1 MAWTP
6 RLSFP
11 SAFEL
16 ASCSDLPAHSR
27 LLRVV
32 VEFEETSNLQLGELL
47 INEKQHTVL
56 MVMDRTSW
64 LWRRKPSDKSPG
76 GAENTVSVSSH
87 SEHYSDD
94 QEVLRPV
101 SNNASPHLGQ
111 SPGMPSRVRDDG
123 TQETGV
129 TKPSNEK
136 LALGFK
142 LNDSSPR
149 HGQSSEPQSSSNVR
163 DEDVKENL
171 KSLNDKLAAA
181 FLTINAKEELVR
193 QHAKVTEE
201 AVLGWEQAESEVAA
215 LKKLLEASAQKNG
228 SLEVQV
234 SHLAEKNASLEVQV
248 SRLDEALKECVRQ
261 LHLARED
268 QAEKVHDVVTKS
280 QELES
285 ENSKLQNRITELKK
299 QLETTK
305 LEASNM
311 SIDHDLQ
318 EKFQAIKKENM
329 DLKSKL
335 LVQSKDLKILSL
347 ERDLSNQA
355 AETASKQHL
364 ENVKKIARLEAE
376 CRRLHHL
383 TRKATL
389 INDSR
394 PLANNTCVESL
405 TDSQSDSAERM
416 AAVDNELRNSD
427 SWASALVAEFDQFK
441 NGNADEKNLVN
452 NPVVIDLMDDFLE
465 MERLAALPES
475 DRTSSTFDMETDSDK
490 AVTRNSSSKL
500 ETEEL
505 RNQVADLH
513 AQVEKIE
520 SEKKEL
526 EMALM
531 EARNQLDISCN
542 ALVAAKNRLVE
553 MQMELDLANDSKHDA
568 LRDFEGLNSEK
579 KALEFQLESK
589 SVRVEELLQV
599 VASLEEN
606 TDKKE
611 LESQLEL
618 LSVEAKELRLTVTSL
633 EEKIEAERSLS
644 VQHQAEAVAAC
655 NAKESLEEQLYSAN
669 TEVERLHV
677 IVKELED
684 EVEKEK
690 MRQEELVAELEMKME
705 TAVEA
710 IKESLEAQ
718 LCAANTEVERLN
730 GIVQALEND
739 IEKEKALHKELT
751 AQLEVK
757 FEEEKARSVQTVK
770 ESMEAQLCSSNTEV
784 LKLRDIVKALE
795 NEVEK
800 EKALHEDLSAQL
812 EAKIEAE
819 RTFSVEAIK
828 ESFQSE
834 LQSVNSE
841 VVELRGM
848 VTALEHEVVKEKTFS
863 AELQMQLEA
872 LEAIKRVLE
881 SEIESAHQ
889 DNRKLNDKVSS
900 AADFTAKEEAMQ
912 SERRAMKQQLEAA
925 KMEVGKLTNKV
936 SLLQGE
942 VLLERLLSEEFEQE
956 YHKLEAR
963 LSRDSR
969 DAKLWRLANS
979 NGGLKAK
986 QEKELANA
994 AGKLAECQKTIASLG
1009 RQLKSLT
1016 DIDNTI
1022 VEPERLEPREI
1033 REMPLDFRNS
1043 DADFAVFADELYDFD
1058 LPKVNSSCFSPL
1070 PSIQPSSPPSEMSV
1084 FAGGLSSLSSFRS
1097 KRRK

>member
-1 MAWTP
+1 
-6 RLSFP
+6 
-11 SAFEL
+11 
-16 ASCSDLPAHSR
+16 
-27 LLRVV
+27 
-32 VEFEETSNLQLGELL
+32 
-47 INEKQHTVL
+47 
-56 MVMDRTSW
+56 
-64 LWRRKPSDKSPG
+64 
-76 GAENTVSVSSH
+76 
-87 SEHYSDD
+87 
-94 QEVLRPV
+94 
-101 SNNASPHLGQ
+101 
-111 SPGMPSRVRDDG
+111 MPSRVRDDG
-123 TQETGV
+123 TQEIGV

-261 LHLARED
+261 LHLAQED

-531 EARNQLDISCN
+531 EARYQLDISCN

-618 LSVEAKELRLTVTSL
+618 LSAEAKELRLTVTSL
-633 EEKIEAERSLS
+633 LEKIEAERSLS

-730 GIVQALEND
+730 SIVQALEND

-889 DNRKLNDKVSS
+889 DNRKLNDKVKSFEQTEKTGVFS
-900 AADFTAKEEAMQ
+900 GGLTAKEEAMQ

-942 VLLERLLSEEFEQE
+942 VLQERLLSEEFEQE

>member
-1 MAWTP
+1 
-6 RLSFP
+6 
-11 SAFEL
+11 
-16 ASCSDLPAHSR
+16 
-27 LLRVV
+27 
-32 VEFEETSNLQLGELL
+32 
-47 INEKQHTVL
+47 

-76 GAENTVSVSSH
+76 GTENTVSVSSH

-94 QEVLRPV
+94 QEILRPV
-101 SNNASPHLGQ
+101 SNNAPPHPGQ
-111 SPGMPSRVRDDG
+111 LTGISSRIRDDG
-123 TQETGV
+123 TQESGDSKPVNDKLVLGV
-129 TKPSNEK
+129 
-136 LALGFK
+136 K
-142 LNDSSPR
+142 LNDSSPQ
-149 HGQSSEPQSSSNVR
+149 HGQSPQPQSSSNVK

-171 KSLNDKLAAA
+171 KSLNEKLAAA
-181 FLTINAKEELVR
+181 LLTINAKEDLVR

-201 AVLGWEQAESEVAA
+201 AVLGWEQAESEVTA

-234 SHLAEKNASLEVQV
+234 GHLAEKNASLEVQV
-248 SRLDEALKECVRQ
+248 SHLDEALKECVRQ

-268 QAEKVHDVVTKS
+268 QKEKVRDVVTKS

-285 ENSKLQNRITELKK
+285 ENSKLQNCITELTK
-299 QLETTK
+299 QLEAMK
-305 LEASNM
+305 IEASNM
-311 SIDHDLQ
+311 SIEHDLQ
-318 EKFQAIKKENM
+318 EKFQEIKKENL
-329 DLKSKL
+329 DVKSKL

-364 ENVKKIARLEAE
+364 ESVKKIARLEAE

-383 TRKATL
+383 TCKTTL

-394 PLANNTCVESL
+394 PLASNNCVESL
-405 TDSQSDSAERM
+405 TDSHSDSAERM

-427 SWASALVAEFDQFK
+427 SWASALVAELDQFRSGK
-441 NGNADEKNLVN
+441 ADEKNLVN
-452 NPVVIDLMDDFLE
+452 NPVEIDLMDDFLE

-490 AVTRNSSSKL
+490 AVTRNNSTKL

-513 AQVEKIE
+513 AQVENIE
-520 SEKKEL
+520 CEKKEL
-526 EMALM
+526 EIALM

-553 MQMELDLANDSKHDA
+553 MEMELDSANESKHATLGD
-568 LRDFEGLNSEK
+568 LERLSSEK

-589 SVRVEELLQV
+589 SVQVEELLLV
-599 VASLEEN
+599 VASLDEN
-606 TDKKE
+606 AERKE
-611 LESQLEL
+611 LESQLEQ
-618 LSVEAKELRLTVTSL
+618 LSVEVKELRLTVTSL
-633 EEKIEAERSLS
+633 EERIEAERVLS
-644 VQHQAEAVAAC
+644 MQHQATAEAAC
-655 NAKESLEEQLYSAN
+655 NAKESLEGQLHSANTEVGRLRGIVKDLEDEVEKEKVRQEELTAELEMEIETAVGAVKESLQAQLCSAN
-669 TEVERLHV
+669 TEVERLH
-677 IVKELED
+677 
-684 EVEKEK
+684 
-690 MRQEELVAELEMKME
+690 
-705 TAVEA
+705 
-710 IKESLEAQ
+710 
-718 LCAANTEVERLN
+718 

-739 IEKEKALHKELT
+739 VEKEKALHKELT

-757 FEEEKARSVQTVK
+757 IEEERTRSVQTVK

-784 LKLRDIVKALE
+784 LKLRNIVRALQ

-800 EKALHEDLSAQL
+800 EKALHEDLAAQL
-812 EAKIEAE
+812 EMKIEAE
-819 RTFSVEAIK
+819 RTLSVDAFK
-828 ESFQSE
+828 ESFQAE

-841 VVELRGM
+841 VVKLRGTM
-848 VTALEHEVVKEKTFS
+848 TALEHEVVKEKTFS

-872 LEAIKRVLE
+872 VEAIKRVLE
-881 SEIESAHQ
+881 SEVESALQ
-889 DNRKLNDKVSS
+889 DNRKLNEKVETFEAKLKKQVSS
-900 AADFTAKEEAMQ
+900 AVEFTAKEEAMQ
-912 SERRAMKQQLEAA
+912 SERRAMKQQLDAA
-925 KMEVGKLTNKV
+925 KMEVGNLTNKV

-942 VLLERLLSEEFEQE
+942 LLQERLLSEEFEQE
-956 YHKLEAR
+956 YRKLEAR

-986 QEKELANA
+986 QEKELASA

-1016 DIDNTI
+1016 DIDNMI

-1058 LPKVNSSCFSPL
+1058 LPKSNSSCFSPL
-1070 PSIQPSSPPSEMSV
+1070 PSIQPSSPPEEMSV

>member
-1 MAWTP
+1 M
-6 RLSFP
+6 S
-11 SAFEL
+11 
-16 ASCSDLPAHSR
+16 
-27 LLRVV
+27 LLQI
-32 VEFEETSNLQLGELL
+32 TNLV
-47 INEKQHTVL
+47 IDIH
-56 MVMDRTSW
+56 
-64 LWRRKPSDKSPG
+64 
-76 GAENTVSVSSH
+76 
-87 SEHYSDD
+87 
-94 QEVLRPV
+94 
-101 SNNASPHLGQ
+101 
-111 SPGMPSRVRDDG
+111 
-123 TQETGV
+123 
-129 TKPSNEK
+129 
-136 LALGFK
+136 F
-142 LNDSSPR
+142 
-149 HGQSSEPQSSSNVR
+149 
-163 DEDVKENL
+163 
-171 KSLNDKLAAA
+171 
-181 FLTINAKEELVR
+181 
-193 QHAKVTEE
+193 
-201 AVLGWEQAESEVAA
+201 LGWEQAESEVAA

-618 LSVEAKELRLTVTSL
+618 LSAEAKELRLTVTSL

-757 FEEEKARSVQTVK
+757 FEEEKVRSVQTVK

-889 DNRKLNDKVSS
+889 DNRKLNDKVKSFEAKLKKQVSS

-942 VLLERLLSEEFEQE
+942 VLQERLLSEEFEQE

-986 QEKELANA
+986 QVDIYILKSCNLHYTIYPWLNTLAWYLSRNGSNYKSLCLSQEKELANA

>member
-1 MAWTP
+1 M
-6 RLSFP
+6 L
-11 SAFEL
+11 
-16 ASCSDLPAHSR
+16 
-27 LLRVV
+27 
-32 VEFEETSNLQLGELL
+32 N
-47 INEKQHTVL
+47 
-56 MVMDRTSW
+56 
-64 LWRRKPSDKSPG
+64 
-76 GAENTVSVSSH
+76 
-87 SEHYSDD
+87 

-123 TQETGV
+123 TQEIGV

-261 LHLARED
+261 LHLAQED

-618 LSVEAKELRLTVTSL
+618 LSAEAKELRLTVTSL
-633 EEKIEAERSLS
+633 LEKIEAERSLS

-730 GIVQALEND
+730 SIVQALEND

-889 DNRKLNDKVSS
+889 DNRKLNDKVKSFEAKLKKQVSS
-900 AADFTAKEEAMQ
+900 AVDFTAKEEAMQ

-942 VLLERLLSEEFEQE
+942 VLQERLLSEEFEQE

-986 QEKELANA
+986 QVY
-994 AGKLAECQKTIASLG
+994 I
-1009 RQLKSLT
+1009 
-1016 DIDNTI
+1016 
-1022 VEPERLEPREI
+1022 
-1033 REMPLDFRNS
+1033 
-1043 DADFAVFADELYDFD
+1043 Y
-1058 LPKVNSSCFSPL
+1058 
-1070 PSIQPSSPPSEMSV
+1070 
-1084 FAGGLSSLSSFRS
+1084 
-1097 KRRK
+1097 